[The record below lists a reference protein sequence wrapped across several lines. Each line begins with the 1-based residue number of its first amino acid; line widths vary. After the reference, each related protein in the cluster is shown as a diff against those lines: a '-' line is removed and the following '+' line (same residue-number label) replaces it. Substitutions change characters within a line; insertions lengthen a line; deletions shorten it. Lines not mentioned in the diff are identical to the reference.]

1 VWLISDEKKCWLVR
15 REFENDFQAKP
26 IDSTNPKIQ
35 MLPLCS
41 CTNGTCEN
49 IEKEQDWEETF
60 EEKKENLLPHNTYST
75 IYKWVGIRHK

>member
-1 VWLISDEKKCWLVR
+1 MWLFSDEKKCWLVR

-26 IDSTNPKIQ
+26 NDSTNPKIQ

-41 CTNGTCEN
+41 RTNGTCEN

-60 EEKKENLLPHNTYST
+60 EDKGKPPTSQYLVNYL
-75 IYKWVGIRHK
+75 